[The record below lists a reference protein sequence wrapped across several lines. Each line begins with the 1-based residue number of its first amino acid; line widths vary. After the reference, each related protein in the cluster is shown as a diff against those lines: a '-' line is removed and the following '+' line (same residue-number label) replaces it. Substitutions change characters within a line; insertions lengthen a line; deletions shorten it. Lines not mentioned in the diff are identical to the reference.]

1 MRIVSDRN
9 GAEYLS
15 GFETLTAEVYSS
27 YPEYAAGRAASM
39 ARAVDRRN
47 PFFRHGDYWGFLAYA
62 DGRPV
67 AHAAAVLDR
76 RVQPSTGFLG
86 FFESLPD
93 SGYAK
98 GVVHEVVAALRE
110 RGVHEVRG
118 PVDLTTWN
126 GFRVSYPDDAPPF
139 LLEPFT
145 KGYYRSMFNE
155 SGFSVAHSS
164 LTTLHS
170 PDDVGFD
177 RFKGNFETLRAEG
190 FTFTLAARETMP
202 SLLRDVHSMAVE
214 CFSDTWSFVPISF
227 PEFEYGTGNL
237 SQSMKR
243 LLLLVA
249 YSPSGGPVGFCLG
262 ALDDVAGRRRAVV
275 KTVAAAPGRQ
285 RLKIARALFFQ
296 FFEAAMEHG
305 ATEFILSTMRD
316 DNMRIR
322 ALTAGRRTVYR
333 RYEAYELNVG
343 EEHP

>member
-27 YPEYAAGRAASM
+27 HPEYAAGRAASM

-47 PFFRHGDYWGFLAYA
+47 PFFRHGDYWGFLAYV

-76 RVQPSTGFLG
+76 RLESSTGLLG

-93 SGYAK
+93 SAYAK

-110 RGVHEVRG
+110 RGVHDVRG

-145 KGYYRSMFNE
+145 RGYYGSMFKE
-155 SGFSVAHSS
+155 LGFAIAHRSI
-164 LTTLHS
+164 TTLYS

-190 FTFTLAARETMP
+190 FTFTSADRDNLP

-214 CFSDTWSFVPISF
+214 CFSNTWSFVPISF
-227 PEFEYGTGNL
+227 PEFEYGTGTM
-237 SQSMKR
+237 SQCTKL

-249 YSPSGGPVGFCLG
+249 HSPSGGPVGFCLG
-262 ALDDVAGRRRAVV
+262 ALDAVAGHQRAVV
-275 KTVAAAPGRQ
+275 KTVAAAPVRQ
-285 RLKIARALFFQ
+285 RLKIARALLFQ
-296 FFEAAMEHG
+296 FFEAAMERG

-316 DNMRIR
+316 DNMQVR
-322 ALTAGRRTVYR
+322 ALTAGRGTVYR

-343 EEHP
+343 EGNP